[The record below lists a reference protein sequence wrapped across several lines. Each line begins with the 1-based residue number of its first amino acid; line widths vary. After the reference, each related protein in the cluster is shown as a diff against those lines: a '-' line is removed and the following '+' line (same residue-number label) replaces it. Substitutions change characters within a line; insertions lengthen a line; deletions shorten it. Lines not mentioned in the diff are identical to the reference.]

1 MNYYVYILINSNKK
15 PFYTYVGY
23 TSNLNKRLILHN
35 SSKGAKFTRGRLWKL
50 IYKKKHKTKQEAL
63 KDEYKLKK
71 NKKKRAKIKM
81 HYLIK
86 NNLI

>member
-1 MNYYVYILINSNKK
+1 MNYYVYIIINSDKK
-15 PFYTYVGY
+15 PFFTYVGF

-35 SSKGAKFTRGRLWKL
+35 TSKGAKFTRGRLWKL
-50 IYKKKHKTKQEAL
+50 IYKKKYRTKQEAL

-81 HYLIK
+81 QYLIK

>member
-1 MNYYVYILINSNKK
+1 MNYYVYILINNNKK

-23 TSNLNKRLILHN
+23 TNNLNKRLILHN

-63 KDEYKLKK
+63 KYEYKLKK